1 MKRNVI
7 LTLLLLI
14 AYRAFGLGT
23 EILDRTPYYTFTGG
37 IPVYTGFF
45 PNSDDDEA
53 GLVTIKAGYGN
64 KFQQVMVDDEI
75 VLTLDSPVSEIEMN
89 LSKYVIGYEND
100 IITHRLRLL
109 SAYGSN
115 SGELYFCRYLPEKG
129 GCVLFVP
136 ATYKGSV
143 IGVNPSAKN
152 VSIPDEYWVTEEYSM
167 SITSIEK
174 KAFQNATEMETLYIP
189 SELSSIQ
196 SDAFSGCTNLSE
208 VTFADSENALKITN
222 AHWLAPN
229 LFPDSPIKKIYLGRT
244 ITNTDGSP
252 TTPFYKLT
260 TLEEIKFGSNPIEL
274 NNCMFT
280 DCSSL
285 KEIEIPEC
293 TTWPQGT
300 AESNSTGP
308 EGLFSG
314 CSNLETVR
322 ILTKDVT
329 STANWMFFNCS
340 SLKSVSLPDGIQL
353 LSSGTFS
360 GCESLQELPISNLTS
375 LSTIGQYTFA
385 GCSME
390 FLNLPEGITDI
401 NAKAFQNCK
410 KLKTVILP
418 TSLTTLG
425 KDAFAY
431 SENIRE
437 VFYLTDTQGNYNQ
450 YTFENP
456 VYSYAT
462 LYLLENQIDIL
473 SKISPWANFR
483 NIKGCQNSRLPF
495 IQIKDNTIETNLSED
510 PESIEI
516 KYEIIPQV
524 LFDNNISWESSNPE
538 IAEVTTENGI
548 AEIGVKGI
556 GNATITASLSNG
568 NNAKLSINVLPIL
581 VESLSINPISME
593 AEEGDTFQIIASVL
607 PEDATD
613 RTLEWSS
620 SDETVATVDE
630 TGLVSVLKEGE
641 CVITAKTTD
650 GSDLSAN
657 CYLSVTTRIILAKS
671 LSLNPI
677 SKEAEEGDSFQI
689 TATVLPEDATDKT
702 LEWSSSDETVATVD
716 ETGLVSVLKEG
727 ECVITAKTTDGSD
740 LTANCYLSATSGIN
754 NVSFDTDETVDV
766 YSLDGVKVRTNC
778 KKNEALNLPAGAYL
792 LRKGNKVE
800 KLIIR

>member
-1 MKRNVI
+1 M
-7 LTLLLLI
+7 LL
-14 AYRAFGLGT
+14 ACRAFGLGI
-23 EILDRTPYYTFTGG
+23 EILDRTPSYQVFGN

-45 PNSDDDEA
+45 SQSSDDEA
-53 GLVTIKAGYGN
+53 GLVTIKAGYSN
-64 KFQQVMVDDEI
+64 DFQKVEIDEEVVI
-75 VLTLDSPVSEIEMN
+75 TLDSPVSEVELN
-89 LSKYVIGYEND
+89 LSKYVTGYENEY
-100 IITHRLRLL
+100 ITHRLRLL
-109 SAYGSN
+109 SSGGTN
-115 SGELYFCRYLPEKG
+115 QGELYFCRALPEKE

-136 ATYKGSV
+136 ATYEGMV
-143 IGVNPSAKN
+143 IGVNPTAKN
-152 VSIPDEYWVTEEYSM
+152 VSIPEEYWITEEYSM
-167 SITSIEK
+167 PILSVDRN
-174 KAFQNATEMETLYIP
+174 AFINATEMETLYIP
-189 SELSSIQ
+189 ASIEAIQ
-196 SDAFSGCTNLSE
+196 STAFQGCTSLSE
-208 VTFADSENALKITN
+208 VTFGDSDKALKINN
-222 AHWLAPN
+222 AQYLAPN
-229 LFPDSPIKKIYLGRT
+229 LFPNSPVKKIYLGRT
-244 ITNTDGSP
+244 ITNINGA
-252 TTPFYKLT
+252 TTIPFYGLK
-260 TLEEIKFGSNPIEL
+260 TLEEVNFASNPIEL
-274 NNCMFT
+274 NGRMFANCT
-280 DCSSL
+280 SL
-285 KEIEIPEC
+285 KEIIIPEY

-300 AESNSTGP
+300 AESNSTDP
-308 EGLFSG
+308 EGLLSG
-314 CSNLETVR
+314 CSNLESVT
-322 ILTKDVT
+322 ILTKDAT
-329 STANWMFFNCS
+329 STGNWMFFNCS

-593 AEEGDTFQIIASVL
+593 AEEGDTFQITATVL
-607 PEDATD
+607 PEDAAD
-613 RTLEWSS
+613 KTLEWSS
-620 SDETVATVDE
+620 SDESVATVDQ

-677 SKEAEEGDSFQI
+677 SKEAEEGDTFQI
-689 TATVLPEDATDKT
+689 TATVLPEDAADKT
-702 LEWSSSDETVATVD
+702 LEWSSSDESVATVD
-716 ETGLVSVLKEG
+716 HTGLVSVLKEG

-754 NVSFDTDETVDV
+754 NISFDTDETVDV